1 MNQPVK
7 LSPIHQTA
15 VKWQAQFEV
24 AAGWQVAQLYQSVE
38 AETAAARQH
47 VALADA
53 SANGKISVQG
63 EQAGA
68 ILQASDLAIGAGQTA
83 EFGHIYRLRANLFF
97 VSTPPG
103 AEAAA
108 MRLLTA
114 AAQSRS
120 DLVTVTDMT
129 HGRAELLL
137 VGPAAA
143 ELLGRLCG
151 LDFHPSAFPN
161 DTAKQSSV
169 AKTTQLVIRRDAG
182 NLPAYTLIGARSLAA
197 YLWETILHAGRDLE
211 ITPVGQAAINKL
223 HAADE

>member
-24 AAGWQVAQLYQSVE
+24 AAGWQVAQRYQSVE
-38 AETAAARQH
+38 AETAAAH
-47 VALADA
+47 HSVALADA

-63 EQAGA
+63 EQVGTM
-68 ILQASDLAIGAGQTA
+68 LQAGELAIGAGQTA
-83 EFGHIYRLRANLFF
+83 DFGHLYCLRANLFF

-103 AEAAA
+103 AEITA
-108 MRLLTA
+108 MQSLTA

-120 DLVTVTDMT
+120 ALITVTDMT

-169 AKTTQLVIRRDAG
+169 AKTTQLVIRRDVG
-182 NLPAYTLIGARSLAA
+182 DLPAYALIGARSLAD
-197 YLWETILHAGRDLE
+197 YLWKTILQAGRDLGIE
-211 ITPVGQAAINKL
+211 PVGQAALNRL
-223 HAADE
+223 RET